1 MTVEVLFRE
10 VCNLNADGQNSV
22 YLQQSMP
29 DAEFIYTSIHDE
41 PYFKD
46 NEPDIIMMGH
56 MSESFQREVIKK
68 LMPMQE
74 RSF

>member
-46 NEPDIIMMGH
+46 NEPDIIMM
-56 MSESFQREVIKK
+56 
-68 LMPMQE
+68 
-74 RSF
+74 